1 MEAKI
6 IWNSAYSSED
16 ITGAFEKHKIKPQI
30 NKRGYRYKQ
39 LTEKDKLRNH
49 KLSSKRC
56 RVEHI
61 FGAIKQKSGQII
73 RAVGQE
79 RVKAKVV
86 LRLICYNLCRGV
98 HLIKNKRK
106 GSLFIVKI

>member
-1 MEAKI
+1 M
-6 IWNSAYSSED
+6 
-16 ITGAFEKHKIKPQI
+16 KPQI

-73 RAVGQE
+73 RAGPRTSKSQS
-79 RVKAKVV
+79 
-86 LRLICYNLCRGV
+86 G
-98 HLIKNKRK
+98 IKTYM
-106 GSLFIVKI
+106 L